1 MPNNVNLSIYSKK
14 YILFL
19 FQIIRYLTDVS
30 IKLGNDFRALLPT
43 NNAIIYNSPLKRTD
57 QTAKFMFKGAS
68 TNKKW
73 LRYGCK
79 ENFLQDILTHK
90 VPKKNLI
97 LIAHSGCIKR
107 LGEAEGH
114 KLINMEIDEKTY
126 AITIFM
132 AIDEF
137 TKQPH
142 VLGYLF
148 PNYWRK
154 AIDIYAQ
161 KTPIN

>member
-1 MPNNVNLSIYSKK
+1 M
-14 YILFL
+14 ILGHYYPLTMQL
-19 FQIIRYLTDVS
+19 FIIAHLNEQT
-30 IKLGNDFRALLPT
+30 KLQ
-43 NNAIIYNSPLKRTD
+43 NSCL
-57 QTAKFMFKGAS
+57 KGAS